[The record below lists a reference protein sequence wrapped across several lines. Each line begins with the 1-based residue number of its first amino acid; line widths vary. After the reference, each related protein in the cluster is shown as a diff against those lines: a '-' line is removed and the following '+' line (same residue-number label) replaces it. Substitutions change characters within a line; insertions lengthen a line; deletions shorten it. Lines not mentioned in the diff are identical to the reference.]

1 MNQLVSLVDLSI
13 TGNGKTK
20 GLPILIQE
28 LNTSQKD
35 YVTLPGNYAPG
46 AVHDCVKA
54 IDVQVDMDKDQTSE
68 QEIKFL
74 RDWIEKQMRT
84 HLLFSD
90 LGPDSLINSFIHS
103 FIHSFLRG
111 SSRHCYSDVLL

>member
-46 AVHDCVKA
+46 AVHDCVKGYRRPSGHGH
-54 IDVQVDMDKDQTSE
+54 KDQTSE

-90 LGPDSLINSFIHS
+90 LGPDSLIN
-103 FIHSFLRG
+103 
-111 SSRHCYSDVLL
+111 

>member
-35 YVTLPGNYAPG
+35 YVTLPGNYARG
-46 AVHDCVKA
+46 LYMTVSRA

-103 FIHSFLRG
+103 FILAWLFKTLLLR
-111 SSRHCYSDVLL
+111 RAHIAL

>member
-1 MNQLVSLVDLSI
+1 MSHCLV
-13 TGNGKTK
+13 TMHR
-20 GLPILIQE
+20 GLYM
-28 LNTSQKD
+28 TVSR
-35 YVTLPGNYAPG
+35 
-46 AVHDCVKA
+46 A
-54 IDVQVDMDKDQTSE
+54 IDVKVDMDKDQTSE

-103 FIHSFLRG
+103 FIHSCVALQDTTTQTC
-111 SSRHCYSDVLL
+111 SYSPVIAKEEGRYIPHTHTAHQLKT

>member
-1 MNQLVSLVDLSI
+1 MSHCLV
-13 TGNGKTK
+13 TMHR
-20 GLPILIQE
+20 GL
-28 LNTSQKD
+28 
-35 YVTLPGNYAPG
+35 YM
-46 AVHDCVKA
+46 AVSRA

-103 FIHSFLRG
+103 FILAWLFKTLLLRRAHIALYLPKKKEDT
-111 SSRHCYSDVLL
+111 SPTHTLLIS